1 MVPCPAAH
9 RDGNAPSESGEPEP
23 WCQHHTESETGRKRL
38 GRSHDARMADSP
50 TTPASVVTQFRLRA
64 GATREFSRL
73 LGDLNDSLLSD
84 PAFGGGETHLDASG
98 ANPTAVWHFSN
109 AEAAKS
115 WSTGPRL
122 RDFEHSL
129 EPYSAAAPVSN
140 VLLETSESGKA
151 STVITTRVL
160 PGNDAWFAEWQGRMG
175 AAQQQFPGYVG
186 QRVQAPVPGVN
197 ADWVAIVA
205 FETEADLKHWQDS
218 PERQALVAESTPHV
232 DRYDV
237 RPASSAFESW
247 FAKDERGA
255 KPPPAWK
262 LSAIVLLVLY
272 PIVMLEVFTLN
283 HITKA
288 LGMEPA
294 LGIFIG
300 NAVSVAITGF
310 LLIPWASSLLNWW
323 LVPPEALARKRTTQG
338 GLLVLVLYAISVFIF
353 AFLIALY
360 PALLP

>member
-1 MVPCPAAH
+1 
-9 RDGNAPSESGEPEP
+9 
-23 WCQHHTESETGRKRL
+23 
-38 GRSHDARMADSP
+38 MADSP
-50 TTPASVVTQFRLRA
+50 TTPASVVTQFRLRT

-84 PAFGGGETHLDASG
+84 SAFAGSETHLDASG

-115 WSTGPRL
+115 WSTGQRL
-122 RDFEHSL
+122 RDFEQSL
-129 EPYSAAAPVSN
+129 EPYSAAQPVSN
-140 VLLETSESGKA
+140 VLLEASDSGKA

-205 FETEADLKHWQDS
+205 FDSEADLKRWEAS
-218 PERQALVAESTPHV
+218 PERQALVAESSPHI

-283 HITKA
+283 HVTKA

-353 AFLIALY
+353 AFLIAFY

>member
-1 MVPCPAAH
+1 MTASPPGSSASFVV
-9 RDGNAPSESGEPEP
+9 
-23 WCQHHTESETGRKRL
+23 QYRL
-38 GRSHDARMADSP
+38 QPGASP
-50 TTPASVVTQFRLRA
+50 
-64 GATREFSRL
+64 EFSRL
-73 LGDLNDSLLSD
+73 LGELTE
-84 PAFGGGETHLDASG
+84 GVRTASG
-98 ANPTAVWHFSN
+98 FEGTEVHFDVAGTSPTVMWRFAGTDQAKAWQSS
-109 AEAAKS
+109 AA
-115 WSTGPRL
+115 L
-122 RDFEHSL
+122 QAFETSL
-129 EPYSAAAPVSN
+129 EPISTAKPVHN
-140 VLLETSESGKA
+140 VLINPAPSTSA
-151 STVITTRVL
+151 STVITTRVKS
-160 PGNDAWFAEWQGRMG
+160 GSDTWFADWQGRMG
-175 AAQQQFPGYVG
+175 AAQQQFPGYIG
-186 QRVQAPVPGVN
+186 QRVQAPVPGTN
-197 ADWVAIVA
+197 NDWVAIVA
-205 FETEADLKHWQDS
+205 FDDEADLKRWEAS
-218 PERQALVAESTPHV
+218 PERQALVAESSPHI

-247 FAKDERGA
+247 FAKDDRGA

-338 GLLVLVLYAISVFIF
+338 GLLVVILYAISVIIF
-353 AFLIALY
+353 AVLIAFY